1 LLTEDR
7 QKERLL
13 RRVSLW
19 VVDIANVSQGDESVI
34 SLVNEFPDLI
44 EFIISDR
51 DLVDSVEGFKFIS
64 INLAVTIGVNE
75 GE

>member
-1 LLTEDR
+1 MLAEDR

-13 RRVSLW
+13 RGVSLW

-34 SLVNEFPDLI
+34 SLVNEFPDHI

-51 DLVDSVEGFKFIS
+51 NLIDSVEGFKFIS
-64 INLAVTIGVNE
+64 INLTVTIGVNE

>member
-1 LLTEDR
+1 MLAEDR

-13 RRVSLW
+13 RGVSLW
-19 VVDIANVSQGDESVI
+19 VVDIANFSQGDESVI
-34 SLVNEFPDLI
+34 SLVNEFPDHI

-51 DLVDSVEGFKFIS
+51 NLIDSVEGFKFLR
-64 INLAVTIGVNE
+64 INLTVTIGVNE

>member
-1 LLTEDR
+1 LAEDR

-13 RRVSLW
+13 RGVSLW
-19 VVDIANVSQGDESVI
+19 VVDIANFSQGDESVI
-34 SLVNEFPDLI
+34 SLVNEFPDHI

-51 DLVDSVEGFKFIS
+51 NLIDSVEGFKFLR
-64 INLAVTIGVNE
+64 INLTVTIGVNE

>member
-1 LLTEDR
+1 MLAEDR

-34 SLVNEFPDLI
+34 SLVNEFPDHI

-51 DLVDSVEGFKFIS
+51 NLIDSVEGFKFLS
-64 INLAVTIGVNE
+64 INLTVTIGVNE

>member
-1 LLTEDR
+1 MLAEDR

-19 VVDIANVSQGDESVI
+19 VVDIANVSQGDESII
-34 SLVNEFPDLI
+34 SLVNEFPDHI

-51 DLVDSVEGFKFIS
+51 NLVDSVEGFEFIS
-64 INLAVTIGVNE
+64 INLTVTIGVNE